1 MLQHYN
7 ISPTPPIKVKCFLTG
22 HKHSCPSA
30 PLDQEKRKSN
40 QINLERSNV
49 MGFYN
54 NHSIP
59 LLLPQQYLSSEVV
72 VESESVFCVQ

>member
-1 MLQHYN
+1 
-7 ISPTPPIKVKCFLTG
+7 
-22 HKHSCPSA
+22 
-30 PLDQEKRKSN
+30 
-40 QINLERSNV
+40 

-72 VESESVFCVQ
+72 VESESVFCVQWEQDKTKAWHCLDAGSEA